1 MDVFNKIAI
10 VITNESINSTDIICN
25 SKIKDN
31 FNNINL
37 LMIIEKTYLK
47 NILVDINKDFNK
59 LGHKL
64 KTIEIMNDRCFSE
77 KRLNLYI
84 VWS

>member
-1 MDVFNKIAI
+1 
-10 VITNESINSTDIICN
+10 
-25 SKIKDN
+25 
-31 FNNINL
+31 
-37 LMIIEKTYLK
+37 MIIEKTYLK